1 MNSHR
6 TNNTSPRGLQRP
18 QRQAE
23 KPDYL
28 HDSPTNVYFLSL
40 SVVFSLRCKPWPD
53 DQSCYQNEGSEPEN
67 YTCQSSVKN
76 EITAECAGICPKGYP
91 FLSHF
96 FSKYEKKFPGV
107 FHCSAFTHG
116 CKP

>member
-91 FLSHF
+91 FQCKHGGYQLIALYCIV
-96 FSKYEKKFPGV
+96 KCTREK
-107 FHCSAFTHG
+107 S
-116 CKP
+116 